1 MLTDKQISY
10 MIIHAG
16 IPDKLKIFLFGM
28 TGKDVERISH
38 KGIPYVEIDT
48 DTTPTDN
55 ISLHERIDEW
65 LNTGR
70 NLASDF
76 TIEEMADGM
85 NISRY
90 ALKRYFEC
98 QIHTDF
104 RIWKSSMRIEKAK
117 EILLSSDNKQINDIA
132 KTVGFKDKSNFHRRF
147 KKATGKTPLEWKDTC
162 GGLYDSDD

>member
-1 MLTDKQISY
+1 MLTDNLISHV
-10 MIIHAG
+10 IIHAG
-16 IPDKLKIFLFGM
+16 IPDQLKIFLFGM
-28 TGKDVERISH
+28 TGKDVARIAH

-48 DTTPTDN
+48 DTTPINN
-55 ISLHERIDEW
+55 ISLHDRIHEW

-76 TIEEMADGM
+76 TLEDMADGM
-85 NISRY
+85 NISKY
-90 ALKRYFEC
+90 TLKRYFEC

-104 RIWKSSMRIEKAK
+104 RIWKSTIRIEKAK

-132 KTVGFKDKSNFHRRF
+132 KTVGFKDKSNFHKRF

-162 GGLYDSDD
+162 GGLY

>member
-16 IPDKLKIFLFGM
+16 IPDQLKIFLFGM

-132 KTVGFKDKSNFHRRF
+132 KTVGFKDK
-147 KKATGKTPLEWKDTC
+147 
-162 GGLYDSDD
+162 

>member
-10 MIIHAG
+10 VIIHAG
-16 IPDKLKIFLFGM
+16 IPDQLKIFLFGM

-117 EILLSSDNKQINDIA
+117 EILLRSDNKQINDIA
-132 KTVGFKDKSNFHRRF
+132 KTVGFKDKSKIQEGHRKNSTRMERHLRR
-147 KKATGKTPLEWKDTC
+147 PLR
-162 GGLYDSDD
+162 LR